1 MAADDQWAALAD
13 LEDEEERRDAIL
25 AYLTSLTELA
35 PGDLEEAGGSFL
47 ATEGAASGFVRK
59 RLALGRLHAWLEM
72 PPAAV
77 TAMAANIA
85 TARDAME
92 GPEAMGSATADQAA
106 ARDLS
111 LDEVTRLV
119 AILPAFRSLISDDTL
134 AKLDGATDEASAVAQ
149 PPPAAGP
156 RRPFWKFWDRG

>member
-1 MAADDQWAALAD
+1 
-13 LEDEEERRDAIL
+13 
-25 AYLTSLTELA
+25 
-35 PGDLEEAGGSFL
+35 
-47 ATEGAASGFVRK
+47 
-59 RLALGRLHAWLEM
+59 
-72 PPAAV
+72 
-77 TAMAANIA
+77 MAANIA

-111 LDEVTRLV
+111 LDEVTKLV
-119 AILPAFRSLISDDTL
+119 AILPAFRSVLSDDTQ

>member
-1 MAADDQWAALAD
+1 MTADDQWAALAD
-13 LEDEEERRDAIL
+13 LEDKGERRDAIL

-35 PGDLEEAGGSFL
+35 PGDLEEAVGSFL
-47 ATEGAASGFVRK
+47 TTEGAASAFVRK
-59 RLALGRLHAWLEM
+59 RLVLGRFQAWLEM
-72 PPAAV
+72 PPGAV
-77 TAMAANIA
+77 TAMAVNIA

-92 GPEAMGSATADQAA
+92 GPEAMGSTTADQAA

-119 AILPAFRSLISDDTL
+119 AILPAFRSVLSDDTL
-134 AKLDGATDEASAVAQ
+134 AKLDGAANEGSAVAQ

>member
-1 MAADDQWAALAD
+1 MAADDQWAAFAD
-13 LEDEEERRDAIL
+13 LEDKGERRDAIL

-35 PGDLEEAGGSFL
+35 PGDLDEAVGNFL

-59 RLALGRLHAWLEM
+59 RLVLGRFHAWLEL

-119 AILPAFRSLISDDTL
+119 AILPAFRSVLSDDTQ

-149 PPPAAGP
+149 PRPAAGP